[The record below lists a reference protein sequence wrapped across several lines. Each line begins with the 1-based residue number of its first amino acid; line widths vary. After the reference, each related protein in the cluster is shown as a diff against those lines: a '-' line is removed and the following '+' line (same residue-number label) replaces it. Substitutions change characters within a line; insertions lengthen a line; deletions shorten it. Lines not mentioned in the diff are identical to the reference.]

1 MACWKKYL
9 SQTVGGFL
17 FQVNQLSALLI
28 NNQNKKSQSG
38 RTGNFKRLTK
48 SISVTNIPSEDQHTY
63 NLEKIRLEALAAINL
78 MPEFLNALKPRAVKA
93 YASGKD
99 GFWVT
104 LDEFECANVSCTNTM
119 EALMVCFKIIIDS
132 SKHDK
137 FQNRILEAHL
147 SKYIERE
154 LLETNRKSA

>member
-1 MACWKKYL
+1 M
-9 SQTVGGFL
+9 
-17 FQVNQLSALLI
+17 
-28 NNQNKKSQSG
+28 
-38 RTGNFKRLTK
+38 TK
-48 SISVTNIPSEDQHTY
+48 IQSEDQHTY

-93 YASGKD
+93 QASGKD

-119 EALMVCFKIIIDS
+119 EALMVCFKIIVDS

-147 SKYIERE
+147 SEYIERE